1 MDNLG
6 IQEHGNLPRTAPRSG
21 GSSER
26 AGRADLYC
34 AGTLFALDELCL
46 TTVVAVVE
54 DLRSK
59 LNLEHECGVGW
70 RIEFG
75 EPKPIVPWLGRDERA
90 AEPRMSVMLSHC
102 PCERGERKA
111 RAHLHGAVCMR
122 RKVAATHV
130 PVDEQ
135 MRVEPA
141 RLPISV

>member
-54 DLRSK
+54 
-59 LNLEHECGVGW
+59 
-70 RIEFG
+70 
-75 EPKPIVPWLGRDERA
+75 
-90 AEPRMSVMLSHC
+90 
-102 PCERGERKA
+102 
-111 RAHLHGAVCMR
+111 
-122 RKVAATHV
+122 
-130 PVDEQ
+130 VDEHCVQ
-135 MRVEPA
+135 GPAVETQLGARMWGGVENRVRRA
-141 RLPISV
+141 